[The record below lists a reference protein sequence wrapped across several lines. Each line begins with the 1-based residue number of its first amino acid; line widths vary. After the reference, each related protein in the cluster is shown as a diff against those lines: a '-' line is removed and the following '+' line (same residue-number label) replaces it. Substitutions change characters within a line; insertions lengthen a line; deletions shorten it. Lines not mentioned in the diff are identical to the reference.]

1 MILSCSHIGKS
12 FADKPIIK
20 DATFHIDD
28 NECTAIVG
36 INGAGKTTLLR
47 ILTGELS
54 ADSGG
59 LAGRR
64 GDEESRHNSR
74 RLAGLSAE
82 GAPGG
87 DRFCRR
93 CRGTRSRG
101 GPSGAGGGPPHGRKR
116 LRHAFI

>member
-54 ADSGG
+54 ADSGEVILG
-59 LAGRR
+59 KDKSFGYLPQQQGYHSEKTIYEELLTVKADIIELDQKIRR
-64 GDEESRHNSR
+64 
-74 RLAGLSAE
+74 
-82 GAPGG
+82 
-87 DRFCRR
+87 
-93 CRGTRSRG
+93 T
-101 GPSGAGGGPPHGRKR
+101 
-116 LRHAFI
+116 